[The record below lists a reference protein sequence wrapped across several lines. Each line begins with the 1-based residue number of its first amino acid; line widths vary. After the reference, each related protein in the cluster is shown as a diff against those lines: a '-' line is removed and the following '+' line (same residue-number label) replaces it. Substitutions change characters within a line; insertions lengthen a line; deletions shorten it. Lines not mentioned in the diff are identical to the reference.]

1 MAIAGELAE
10 TLWEGGV
17 PRAVLQFLPCVDGDA
32 SQRLITHPDVGRRG
46 ADRARGRRPGCSS
59 AGGPGLALHAET
71 SGKNAIVIT
80 ATADLDEAIADLV
93 HSAFGHAGQKC
104 SAASLA
110 IVEASVHDDRR
121 FLRRLADAVR
131 SLRVGPAWDLATS
144 MGPLIRPPEGP
155 LLDAFTRLGAGSAGW
170 WRPRPST
177 THGYLWSPGVKVGVR
192 RDRRSI

>member
-1 MAIAGELAE
+1 MIFKPAPESVASAGALAE
-10 TLWEGGV
+10 ALWEGGV
-17 PRAVLQFLPCVDGDA
+17 PRTVLQFVPCVDGDA
-32 SQRLITHPDVGRRG
+32 SQLLITHPDVDAVVLTGSWDTARRFLG
-46 ADRARGRRPGCSS
+46 WRPD
-59 AGGPGLALHAET
+59 LALHAET
-71 SGKNAIVIT
+71 SGKNAMVIT

-110 IVEASVHDDRR
+110 IVEASVHDDPR

-155 LLDAFTRLGAGSAGW
+155 LLDAFTRLGRRGAMAGVAAPSR
-170 WRPRPST
+170 RPGAT
-177 THGYLWSPGVKVGVR
+177 CGR
-192 RDRRSI
+192 RA